1 MLGTMLFFKRIA
13 LPFLLLASLLPASL
27 LLSSC
32 AGLQPGRA
40 AAGLPEEWAGRE
52 EAVARRQ
59 QALVAAANGLLG
71 REELVVRGRRFN
83 MDCTGVVLAV
93 YYSAGLDLSRDLDR
107 YGGNG
112 VTRLYKSLE
121 DRDLLY
127 RTRDPAPGDIIFWD
141 NTYDRNG
148 DGRWNDTLTHTGM
161 VVSTRPDGQVE
172 YIHMNYRRGI
182 ILETMNLHHPNAYQ
196 DTKRG
201 RITIVNSPMRMK
213 EAGKPHP
220 EKWLASQLYR
230 VFGKGYLA
238 GS

>member
-1 MLGTMLFFKRIA
+1 MLGTMLFCKRIA
-13 LPFLLLASLLPASL
+13 VPALPVLLLVSLFLT
-27 LLSSC
+27 SC
-32 AGLQPGRA
+32 AGLQPGREA
-40 AAGLPEEWAGRE
+40 AALPEEWAGRE

-59 QALVAAANGLLG
+59 QALVKAANGLLG

-93 YYSAGLDLSRDLDR
+93 YYSAGLDLSREFDR
-107 YGGNG
+107 YSGNG

-121 DRDLLY
+121 ARELLY

-148 DGRWNDTLTHTGM
+148 DGLWNDTLTHTGM
-161 VVSTRPDGQVE
+161 VVNTHTDGRVE

-182 ILETMNLHHPNAYQ
+182 ILETMNLHNPDAHQ
-196 DTKRG
+196 DTRLG
-201 RITIVNSPMRMK
+201 RVTIVNSPMRMK
-213 EAGKPHP
+213 EAGSPHP
-220 EKWLASQLYR
+220 DKWLASQLYR
-230 VFGKGYLA
+230 IFGKGYLT